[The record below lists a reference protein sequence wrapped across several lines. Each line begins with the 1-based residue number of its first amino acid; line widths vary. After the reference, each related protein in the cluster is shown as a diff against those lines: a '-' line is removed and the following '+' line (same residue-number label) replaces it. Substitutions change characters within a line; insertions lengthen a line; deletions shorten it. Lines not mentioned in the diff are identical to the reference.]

1 MRPEFED
8 LPFFERPDLSPYL
21 VHLTKN
27 TMAEDDYSA
36 YNNLVNILLTGR
48 VWGSDTKKGFIKGP
62 RPAACF
68 MDVPFYSL
76 KYILNGE
83 NSDPVDPRYE
93 AFGVF
98 VTKKHAY
105 RKGCRPVLYLSDA
118 EKKQLSI
125 PEDQLW
131 RVVRFEADKNG
142 WISWLH
148 EREWRCLGDYPL
160 PHDAGVLVKNSSYVE
175 RLNERIRKEPG
186 KFKVRLRAIIPLT
199 ILCQG
204 LPNLPRSLTNKRK

>member
-1 MRPEFED
+1 MPEFED

-27 TMAEDDYSA
+27 TRADDDYSA
-36 YNNLVNILLTGR
+36 YNNLVSILMSGEIF
-48 VWGSDTKKGFIKGP
+48 GSDKKKGFIKGP
-62 RPAACF
+62 NPATCF

-105 RKGCRPVLYLSDA
+105 RKGCRPVLYLSNV
-118 EKKQLSI
+118 EIEQLRI
-125 PEDQLW
+125 PKNELW
-131 RVVRFEADKNG
+131 RVVRFEASENS

-148 EREWRCLGDYPL
+148 EREWRCKGDYKL
-160 PHDAGVLVKNSSYVE
+160 PMDVGVLVKSSSYVE
-175 RLNERIRKEPG
+175 RLQKRIREEPAE
-186 KFKVRLRAIIPLT
+186 FKVRPQAIIPLT

-204 LPNLPRSLTNKRK
+204 LPDLPRSPKKKS

>member
-8 LPFFERPDLSPYL
+8 LPFFERPDLTPYL
-21 VHLTKN
+21 IHLTKN
-27 TMAEDDYSA
+27 TKADDDYSA
-36 YNNLVNILLTGR
+36 YNNLVNILLTGKI
-48 VWGSDTKKGFIKGP
+48 WGSDKEKGFIKRP
-62 RPAACF
+62 HPAACF

-98 VTKKHAY
+98 LTKKHAY
-105 RKGCRPVLYLSDA
+105 REGCRPVLYLSDA
-118 EKKQLSI
+118 EKEQMRI
-125 PEDQLW
+125 PDDQLW
-131 RVVRFEADKNG
+131 RVVRFEVDKNG

-148 EREWRCLGDYPL
+148 EREWRCKGDYVL
-160 PHDAGVLVKNSSYVE
+160 PPDAGVLVKNSGYAE
-175 RLNERIRKEPG
+175 RLTKRLNDNADE
-186 KFKVRLRAIIPLT
+186 FKVHPRAIIPLT

-204 LPNLPRSLTNKRK
+204 LPHLPR

>member
-1 MRPEFED
+1 MPEFED
-8 LPFFERPDLSPYL
+8 LPFFERPDLSPFL

-27 TMAEDDYSA
+27 TRAEDEYSA
-36 YNNLVNILLTGR
+36 YNNLVSILMNGEI
-48 VWGSDTKKGFIKGP
+48 WGSDTEEGFIKGDK
-62 RPAACF
+62 RATCF

-83 NSDPVDPRYE
+83 NSDPVNPRYE

-105 RKGCRPVLYLSDA
+105 RKGCRPVLYLSNA
-118 EKKQLSI
+118 ETKTLRI
-125 PEDQLW
+125 PKGELW
-131 RVVRFEADKNG
+131 RVVRFEADKDS

-148 EREWRCLGDYPL
+148 EREWRCAGHYKL
-160 PHDAGVLVKNSSYVE
+160 PPDAGVLVKNSAYVE
-175 RLNERIRKEPG
+175 RLQERIRKEPG
-186 KFKVRLRAIIPLT
+186 AFKVRPRAIIPLT

-204 LPNLPRSLTNKRK
+204 LPHLPKSTGRKQ

>member
-1 MRPEFED
+1 MPEFED

-27 TMAEDDYSA
+27 TRKDDDYSA
-36 YNNLVNILLTGR
+36 YNNLVSILMNGKIFASGTR
-48 VWGSDTKKGFIKGP
+48 KGFIKGP
-62 RPAACF
+62 TSATCF

-93 AFGVF
+93 AFGIF

-105 RKGCRPVLYLSDA
+105 RKGCSPVLYLSNR
-118 EKKQLSI
+118 ETGHLPI
-125 PEDQLW
+125 PKDELW
-131 RVVRFEADKNG
+131 RVVRFEADEDS

-148 EREWRCLGDYPL
+148 EREWRCKGDYTL
-160 PHDAGVLVKNSSYVE
+160 PSDVGVLVKNSSYVE
-175 RLNERIRKEPG
+175 RLQKRMREEPG
-186 KFKVRLRAIIPLT
+186 EFRVRPRAVLPLT
-199 ILCQG
+199 IMCQG
-204 LPNLPRSLTNKRK
+204 LPNLPRQTKRK

>member
-1 MRPEFED
+1 MPEFEE
-8 LPFFERPDLSPYL
+8 LPFFERPDLSPFL

-27 TMAEDDYSA
+27 TRAEDEYSA
-36 YNNLVNILLTGR
+36 YNNLVSILLAGEIH
-48 VWGSDTKKGFIKGP
+48 GSGKKGYIKGTKT
-62 RPAACF
+62 ATCF

-105 RKGCRPVLYLSDA
+105 RKNCRPVLYLSDD
-118 EKKQLSI
+118 ETKRLRI
-125 PEDQLW
+125 PPGELW
-131 RVVRFEADKNG
+131 RVVRFEADKDN

-148 EREWRCLGDYPL
+148 EREWRCEGDYKL
-160 PHDAGVLVKNSSYVE
+160 PPDAGVVVKNSSYVE
-175 RLNERIRKEPG
+175 RLQERIRKEP
-186 KFKVRLRAIIPLT
+186 KAFKVHPRAILPLT

-204 LPNLPRSLTNKRK
+204 LPHLPRSGKRTSK